1 MPTNDAATIDRPD
14 AAGAPPAARR
24 PLLQITGL
32 RTHIDVRH
40 GTVHAVDGVN
50 LEVAERETLGVV
62 GESGSGKTMT
72 GLSIL
77 RLLPRPGGRIAGGRI
92 LLDGTDLAALD
103 ERTMARE
110 WRGRRVSMISQ
121 DPLTSLNPV
130 YSVGDQVGAPF
141 LYHGLARS
149 RAEARRG
156 AVDVLTQ
163 VRIPSPETRLKDYP
177 HQFSGG
183 MRQRVVTAMAIA
195 CRPRLLIADEPTSAL
210 DVTIQVQMIDLLKR
224 IQQDTGVGIILIT
237 HDMGVAASICDR
249 IAVMYGGR
257 VVESGPVRRI
267 YRSPGHPYT
276 RALLDS
282 IPKLGERRGRLS
294 AIGGQPPSLLNP
306 PAGCRFAARC
316 PQRMPV
322 CEREYPPEFVP
333 AEGQRVACWLHQ
345 GAPVAH

>member
-1 MPTNDAATIDRPD
+1 MPSNDAVAMERPHAADGAATQRK
-14 AAGAPPAARR
+14 
-24 PLLQITGL
+24 PLLQVVGL
-32 RTHIDVRH
+32 KTHIDVRH

-77 RLLPRPGGRIAGGRI
+77 RLLPKPGGRIAGGKI
-92 LLDGTDLAALD
+92 LLDGTDLATLD
-103 ERTMARE
+103 EREMARH
-110 WRGRRVSMISQ
+110 WRGRKVSMISQ

-130 YSVGDQVGAPF
+130 YSVGDQVSAP
-141 LYHGLARS
+141 LRYHGLARD
-149 RAEARRG
+149 RADARRG
-156 AVDVLTQ
+156 AVDVLAQ

-210 DVTIQVQMIDLLKR
+210 DVTIQVQMIDLLKK

-257 VVESGPVRRI
+257 VVESGPVRQI

-276 RALLDS
+276 QALLDS
-282 IPKLGERRGRLS
+282 IPKLGERRDRLS

-306 PAGCRFAARC
+306 PVGCRFAARC
-316 PQRMPV
+316 PKRMPI

-333 AEGQRVACWLHQ
+333 SAGQRVACWLHE
-345 GAPVAH
+345 GAPIAN